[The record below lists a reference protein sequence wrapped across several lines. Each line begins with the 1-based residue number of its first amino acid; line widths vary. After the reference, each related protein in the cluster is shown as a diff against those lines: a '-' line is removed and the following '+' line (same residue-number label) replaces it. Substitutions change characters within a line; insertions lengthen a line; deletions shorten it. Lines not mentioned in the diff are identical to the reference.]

1 MCANYFQ
8 WHRLA
13 GSHSDSGGVPPRVC
27 GGIWGW
33 WQQRFLWTAQ
43 QWHLVSQVSCAFSK
57 GMPYHRDPHWHPLCY
72 IYTAN
77 NRPLPRSSPLNPCFS
92 TQPSPALAIPI
103 SGKGC
108 PGLVPR
114 ELDFLNTVT
123 VTEVKWYFIVV
134 TLRPNGLHHSR
145 IPCPSP
151 SPRVY
156 SSSCPLSQW
165 CYLTN
170 SPSTAS
176 ISFCLQIFSASGSFP
191 MNRLFASGGQSIGA
205 SP

>member
-1 MCANYFQ
+1 MEKGVCKLLSVAPTGRQ
-8 WHRLA
+8 SLRLWCTR
-13 GSHSDSGGVPPRVC
+13 SGGVPPRVC

-33 WQQRFLWTAQ
+33 WQQCFLWTAQ
-43 QWHLVSQVSCAFSK
+43 QWHLVSQVSCASSR
-57 GMPYHRDPHWHPLCY
+57 GMPYHRDPHWHPLCC
-72 IYTAN
+72 IYTTN

-134 TLRPNGLHHSR
+134 VIFIYLKISNVEHLLMYLLVIHVFRKCLFTSMPIFNCIACFFIYWVVGVLHL
-145 IPCPSP
+145 I
-151 SPRVY
+151 
-156 SSSCPLSQW
+156 
-165 CYLTN
+165 
-170 SPSTAS
+170 
-176 ISFCLQIFSASGSFP
+176 
-191 MNRLFASGGQSIGA
+191 
-205 SP
+205 